1 MANIKSTNLRFN
13 LDKEIHR
20 KAWEYLQNI
29 GKSQFQSYTHAI
41 AVAVVN
47 YFEKSSHDDV
57 LMSQIIGAVEG
68 VLDRKISNNLA
79 GIAQSQPTQEQLTAE
94 KTVESG
100 NEYIDFDFIGG

>member
-20 KAWEYLQNI
+20 KAWEYLQNL

-41 AVAVVN
+41 AVAVVD

-57 LMSQIIGAVEG
+57 LMSRIVGTVEG
-68 VLDRKISNNLA
+68 VLDRKIPHNIT
-79 GIAQSQPTQEQLTAE
+79 GIAQIQPLQEQSTVE
-94 KTVESG
+94 KAAESG